1 MFDFAKGIINKYTA
15 IIILLFFLLLFYYLF
30 WKSKKSNKSNKTKK
44 NKSKKNKEDDEAIK
58 KDAEELYNLV
68 HEGMCGNM
76 QNDEFEELT
85 GDLADTSTFIELKQ
99 LYNQCKEKGL
109 NPEKSITVEKY
120 IDILKKT

>member
-1 MFDFAKGIINKYTA
+1 MFDFVKGYLNKYTA
-15 IIILLFFLLLFYYLF
+15 IIIIFVILFVFYWF
-30 WKSKKSNKSNKTKK
+30 MKKRKRSNKTKT
-44 NKSKKNKEDDEAIK
+44 KSKQSKSSKKHDNDDLR

-99 LYNQCKEKGL
+99 IYNQCKEKGL
-109 NPEKSITVEKY
+109 NPEKTITVEKY
-120 IDILKKT
+120 IEILKN